1 MKKSNIVSV
10 DLKAF
15 FGSLLEQWKLVVI
28 VAVIVAVLMPCAMSK
43 KVNGEAEDEA
53 NTYRELSAMSDEE
66 KLNTLPELDRV
77 RVSLALEQKAIIEAQ
92 EEYYA
97 NSIVDTMLGSGVL
110 PVLDLKWAVSDSD
123 NVQALNSA
131 YGAVFTGTET
141 TTALRNAL
149 GSEYAN
155 TEDIYINELIT
166 VKYDDGLEL
175 VVIIPEGSD
184 TEAIKNAVI
193 GVADAA
199 GTELSGEFGKH
210 KLTLVSAE
218 ETTVIDEDRIAAKTE
233 KDIQYK
239 DLKEY
244 YTSLLLEF
252 DHNENVVFDSITV
265 DDDSRSVYVDPGIDF
280 SPKMIVAGFAIGI
293 IAYIFAYLAY
303 VVLSSKVHD
312 SSAVTDMLGT
322 ELLGSISKYSHKG
335 IGVVVFSKIV
345 YGLLRKKTIDGKSV
359 DSVSDAAVYICKHA
373 EFGKVLLVN
382 SGLKKDYSE
391 ESKKL
396 TDKINKV
403 SGVEAKAV
411 DSIDAKA
418 LDGVDAVIL
427 GVCSGSTRYA
437 DLIDIARLC
446 DHCGKKIIGGVY
458 YD

>member
-28 VAVIVAVLMPCAMSK
+28 VAVIGAVLMPCAMSK

-53 NTYRELSAMSDEE
+53 NTYKELSAMSDEE
-66 KLNTLPELDRV
+66 KLKTLPELDCV

-97 NSIVDTMLGSGVL
+97 NSIVDTMLGSGAL

-123 NVQALNSA
+123 NVQALNSS

-141 TTALRNAL
+141 TAALRNAL

-175 VVIIPEGSD
+175 VVIIPEGAD
-184 TEAIKNAVI
+184 AEAVKSAVVR
-193 GVADAA
+193 VADAA
-199 GTELSGEFGKH
+199 GSDLSEEFGKH
-210 KLTLVSAE
+210 KLTLVSSE
-218 ETTVIDEDRIAAKTE
+218 EKTIIDEERIAAKTE

-280 SPKMIVAGFAIGI
+280 SPKMIIAGFAIGVV
-293 IAYIFAYLAY
+293 AYIFVYLAY

-312 SSAVTDMLGT
+312 SSAITDMLGT

-335 IGVVVFSKIV
+335 IGVVVFSKII

-359 DSVSDAAVYICKHA
+359 DCVSDAAVSMCKHA
-373 EFGKVLLVN
+373 GFGKVLLVN
-382 SGLKKDYSE
+382 SGLKNDYSE

-396 TDKINKV
+396 TDRINKA
-403 SGVEAKAV
+403 SGIEVKNV
-411 DSIDAKA
+411 DSVDAKA
-418 LDGVDAVIL
+418 LVNVDAVII
-427 GVCSGSTRYA
+427 GVCSGSTRYT
-437 DLIDIARLC
+437 DINEIVKLC

-458 YD
+458 FD